1 MARPASI
8 PVGANRN
15 EAILEII
22 IEEPHEQEPESET
35 KEPAQT
41 PRRDSWI
48 PCPNLIAIIPKKNFD
63 GLAELLCLH
72 VAAPHMYTWSRF
84 RGVVV
89 GCT

>member
-22 IEEPHEQEPESET
+22 IEEPHEQEPEIRNKEQHKPQEET
-35 KEPAQT
+35 HGPV
-41 PRRDSWI
+41 
-48 PCPNLIAIIPKKNFD
+48 PKSDCYYIQKNFD

-72 VAAPHMYTWSRF
+72 VAVRICIRVKV
-84 RGVVV
+84 RG
-89 GCT
+89 